1 MNSKSFNDLSV
12 TARVTLAVLAALF
25 VSLACAAFFLTT
37 FVKGKMTTVYVESV
51 ETLFDSLQNGVEDSL
66 ERGQMKNF
74 EKLILRQKNIT
85 GVLDVTLYDRE
96 GKVNLSSSGH
106 DNATKSIEPQ
116 VLQQLSGKTGPIRIL
131 SADTIQIYA
140 PQMVKADCIR
150 CHPTWAPGEHG
161 GVLALTFDLSKL
173 NGILTNLQIILLA
186 GSLILLILVSV
197 IIFRAMRKVVS
208 KPIDTIIGELTGS
221 SSMIAA
227 VAQKAASA
235 SQSLAE
241 NAIQQ
246 AASLQETSASLE
258 EIASMTANNAE
269 NATSADDL
277 MREGNKVMTDA
288 NERMHELTAAME
300 EIAQANAET
309 TKIIKTIEDVAF
321 QTNLLALNAAVE
333 AARAGDAGAGF
344 AVVADEVRNLARR
357 AAQAAQDTT
366 QLLAGTSTRVEAG
379 VELVKVTNAAF
390 EEAADKAQKTAVLL
404 KEIANSSKEQSTGI
418 GQVSKAVFDLD
429 KVTQQNAA
437 DADQAAHIAEDMEDQ
452 STHLNRDVASLVR
465 LVRGAGSD
473 HETAALV
480 KQVEGTTEE
489 PAEETP
495 LLE

>member
-1 MNSKSFNDLSV
+1 MDSKTFNNLSV
-12 TARVTLAVLAALF
+12 TARVTLAVLVTLF
-25 VSLACAAFFLTT
+25 VSLACSAFFLTT
-37 FVKGKMTTVYVESV
+37 FVKNKMTSVYVGSV

-74 EKLILRQKNIT
+74 EKLLIRQKNIQ
-85 GVLDVTLYDRE
+85 GVVDVSLYDRD
-96 GKVNLSSSGH
+96 GKMNLSSSG
-106 DNATKSIEPQ
+106 NGNGNTSLSQQ
-116 VLQQLSGKTGPIRIL
+116 VQQQVNTQNGMVRLISK
-131 SADTIQIYA
+131 DTINIYA

-150 CHPTWAPGEHG
+150 CHPAWKTGEHG
-161 GVLALTFDLSKL
+161 GVLSLTYDLSKL
-173 NGILTNLQIILLA
+173 NSILTNLQVILITGSVLLLLII
-186 GSLILLILVSV
+186 SLIIY
-197 IIFRAMRKVVS
+197 RAMRQVVS
-208 KPIDTIIGELTGS
+208 KPVDAIIEELTES
-221 SSMIAA
+221 SELIAA

-258 EIASMTANNAE
+258 EIAAMTANNAE

-277 MREGNKVMTDA
+277 MREGNTVMTDA
-288 NERMHELTAAME
+288 NERMHKLTAAMQ
-300 EIAQANAET
+300 EISRANDET

-333 AARAGDAGAGF
+333 AARAGEAGAGF
-344 AVVADEVRNLARR
+344 AVVADEVRNLAQR

-366 QLLAGTSTRVEAG
+366 QLLAGTSDRVSAG
-379 VELVKVTNAAF
+379 VDLVKLTSEAF

-404 KEIANSSKEQSTGI
+404 NEIADSSKEQSIGI
-418 GQVSKAVFDLD
+418 SQVSKAVFDLD

-452 STHLNRDVASLVR
+452 SSNLNGDVSSLVQ
-465 LVRGAGSD
+465 LVRGAGSEAQTT
-473 HETAALV
+473 HKKKPKET
-480 KQVEGTTEE
+480 Q
-489 PAEETP
+489 